1 MFVDSRVQR
10 KGTPADVNF
19 TSTYFRPKKDDGNDE
34 EDGYDETLIPLDY
47 QSAGQIRDD
56 DLLRTL
62 VVPMGEGV
70 FVTSIMDCCH
80 SGTVLDLPYNF
91 KADGE
96 QSEMEEG
103 DFKYDSA
110 FEVLGALSA
119 GNAATV
125 S

>member
-80 SGTVLDLPYNF
+80 SGTVHKVGRRDL
-91 KADGE
+91 AHC
-96 QSEMEEG
+96 S
-103 DFKYDSA
+103 
-110 FEVLGALSA
+110 
-119 GNAATV
+119 
-125 S
+125 